1 MVLPLGI
8 TALLAAQN
16 EYDARLG
23 RQRDVADSAADPSV
37 VGVQLKRDET
47 NVRLAAVIGEGFH
60 NVFVFVDHMQLFG
73 DQRQQRALERN
84 GKQHHAENHME
95 QVVLRLRFAD
105 RRHNGEYDGGRAAE
119 AREGD
124 DRDRVAL
131 RAEGKQQ
138 RRNGQRPRDKG
149 KEQEQQ
155 HRRQNDGGH
164 LGREGKQAQQEEDGH
179 LRDAG
184 HPVEVIDERFFVVD
198 GRVAQND
205 AEYVGAQIP
214 VAAEIGGYRVSQ
226 QRERRDVNRLKALR
240 AGFQTFAGEQPD

>member
-1 MVLPLGI
+1 M
-8 TALLAAQN
+8 
-16 EYDARLG
+16 
-23 RQRDVADSAADPSV
+23 

-131 RAEGKQQ
+131 RKGSSSAETASGRAIKV
-138 RRNGQRPRDKG
+138 RNRNSSTAGRMMAGIWDG
-149 KEQEQQ
+149 KES
-155 HRRQNDGGH
+155 RPSRKKMDIC
-164 LGREGKQAQQEEDGH
+164 AM
-179 LRDAG
+179 
-184 HPVEVIDERFFVVD
+184 PV
-198 GRVAQND
+198 
-205 AEYVGAQIP
+205 IP
-214 VAAEIGGYRVSQ
+214 S
-226 QRERRDVNRLKALR
+226 K
-240 AGFQTFAGEQPD
+240 